1 MKHSKAS
8 RLAKS
13 ASPAPISSNLKKGPG
28 SDYFSCFLAVI
39 APWVGVLLVCL
50 KRLGPIPFTKE
61 QETDLTGGGRFWV
74 HLERDIPLY
83 VTAVVA
89 LLLLLMLVPWHRCAH
104 PSRPGWTRSLGAM
117 GVGLLLTPIFCW
129 EGLAVPP
136 TANAAWGLPA
146 LFGGLALGISG
157 ACIAMLIFRKTP
169 PANKESGQNAAF
181 EIQLPKLGFKNV
193 AFLGFLSFLVLI
205 PHPGHLAGR
214 IFQIEELNHWNGF
227 VMSAALAFKHGGALY
242 RDFTPIYGAGWP
254 AIFGFLAP
262 KAGLSYSYAILFS
275 MVFAVFYLSAL
286 HYFFQ
291 FFFKGRLAPLAFA
304 LLACVI
310 SVFPAGEP
318 ETKSVV
324 WRWNGGSIMRSPTDL
339 PFLIFLA
346 RFCLQQARWDA
357 VFLGIALGSGV
368 LFALDV
374 GIFLLATAI
383 ATWALLII
391 QSPTRERLMDCIY
404 SFAAAFLTSAV
415 GLYIATRGA
424 ILERETQRNL
434 FEYMR
439 RATGG
444 EGMIP
449 FAGLNSLWVLLFAAV
464 MVLLL
469 CLAAEFFKRCRGRL
483 SVSDVFLI
491 TAALYPLQRIV
502 YFMGRTHWS
511 LLLSLSVPLLIGL
524 VVLINST
531 LLQRQPVLETNHANT
546 KRLDRLET
554 QLASGVFVVAL
565 LFFYFSKDLPHYPA
579 IWNVKARS
587 ELTEQKVGVGP
598 ADRNILGLPPQYAEY
613 ASDYTATAL
622 KMRELHKSGLRIRFL
637 DACSTTLYVLADI
650 PPFGRDVF
658 EFDRADTSRKAI
670 ENLVAGLALK
680 QADVV
685 IFNRVQFPW
694 PRALSAEAWTACRDA
709 MFDNYRRG
717 EELGPFEFW
726 YRRGAKKAE

>member
-1 MKHSKAS
+1 MKRSKAS
-8 RLAKS
+8 HSVKS
-13 ASPAPISSNLKKGPG
+13 ASPTPSSSNQEKGTR
-28 SDYFSCFLAVI
+28 SDYFSCLLAVI

-50 KRLGPIPFTKE
+50 KQLGPIPFTKE

-83 VTAVVA
+83 ITAVVA

-104 PSRPGWTRSLGAM
+104 PSRPGWTRTLGGM
-117 GVGLLLTPIFCW
+117 GVGLLLTPIFLW

-136 TANAAWGLPA
+136 TANVAWGLPA
-146 LFGGLALGISG
+146 LFGCLALGVSG
-157 ACIAMLIFRKTP
+157 ACIAMLISRKTTP
-169 PANKESGQNAAF
+169 TNKELAQPAYFQIEPPKIGFKHAAF
-181 EIQLPKLGFKNV
+181 F
-193 AFLGFLSFLVLI
+193 GFLSFLVLI

-214 IFQIEELNHWNGF
+214 IFQTEELNHWNGF
-227 VMSAALAFKHGGALY
+227 VMSAALAFRHGGALY

-286 HYFFQ
+286 YYFFQ
-291 FFFKGRLAPLAFA
+291 FFFKGRLAPFAFA

-310 SVFPAGEP
+310 SVFPGGEP

-324 WRWNGGSIMRSPTDL
+324 WRWNGGSILRSPTDL

-346 RFCLQQARWDA
+346 RFCLRQARWDA

-374 GIFLLATAI
+374 GIFLLATAT
-383 ATWALLII
+383 ATWLLLLI
-391 QSPTRERLMDCIY
+391 QSRTRQRLMDCIY

-424 ILERETQRNL
+424 ILERETQNNL

-449 FAGLNSLWVLLFAAV
+449 FADLNAFWVFLFAVV
-464 MVLLL
+464 MVLLF

-483 SVSDVFLI
+483 SASDVFLM

-511 LLLSLSVPLLIGL
+511 LLLSLSVPLLIAL
-524 VVLINST
+524 AILINST
-531 LLQRQPVLETNHANT
+531 LLQHRPPLETDNANT

-554 QLASGVFVVAL
+554 GLASGVLVVAL
-565 LFFYFSKDLPHYPA
+565 LFFCFSKDRPHYPA
-579 IWNVKARS
+579 LWNVKARR
-587 ELTEQKVGVGP
+587 ELTEHTLAVGP
-598 ADRNILGLPPQYAEY
+598 AERNILGLPPQYAAY

-658 EFDRADTSRKAI
+658 EFDRADTSRRAVQ
-670 ENLVAGLALK
+670 NLAAEVALAR
-680 QADVV
+680 ADVV
-685 IFNRVQFPW
+685 VFNRVPFPW

-717 EELGPFEFW
+717 EEQGPFEFW
-726 YRRGAKKAE
+726 YRRGAQKNQ